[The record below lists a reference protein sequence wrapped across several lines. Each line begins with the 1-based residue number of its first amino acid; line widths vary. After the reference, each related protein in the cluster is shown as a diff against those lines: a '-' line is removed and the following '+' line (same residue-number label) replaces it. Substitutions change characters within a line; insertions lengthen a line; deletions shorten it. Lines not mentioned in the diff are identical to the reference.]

1 MSAQDVIF
9 EAQAMFDERV
19 EYEALWETAYK
30 YIAPERALIY
40 SRTKR
45 TPSEIQDEVFDSSA
59 IDAAERLNNLL
70 LSGLTPP
77 WQKWMRIVPGVA
89 INDDAEREALRP
101 ALMQVENLMFSLLT
115 RSNFYQEIQPS
126 VLDRIVGGTHG
137 IMMVPDTEAQRLRF
151 KAIPLGELAIR
162 EDDSGQVVTIARKYK
177 LSIKQ
182 MIMKYGNR
190 VPQELRDVEDKKQNA
205 IDQEIIAFNDQNAAG
220 LWRFVVVHKGKG
232 KILEEETKQNP
243 RIFVSRWSKVP
254 GSVYGR
260 GPGLRALSDVRALN
274 KVKEMQLKNA
284 AKAVAGVYTVVDD
297 GVINPYTLTFEPG
310 TFLPVASNDRQNP
323 SIQELPASGDFNVS
337 LFTIE
342 ELRKGIERTFMA
354 DNFGPVDQTPMTAT
368 EVSQRSR
375 IIAQDMGST
384 IARLQFEM
392 LLPII
397 RAVYAAM
404 SEMELVPSELQ
415 IDGETLDVEFV
426 SQLAQAQQAV
436 DEQNLLEYTQI
447 ATQFGEIDPKAG
459 LIIDVHRAL
468 RKLAEIK
475 HIPPQV
481 IRNENEIEEIMQQ
494 AGEVQAAEEQ
504 QMMQQGGAPG
514 GMA

>member
-1 MSAQDVIF
+1 MTAREVIS
-9 EAQAMFDERV
+9 EAEAMFNERV

-40 SRTKR
+40 SRNKR
-45 TPSEIQDEVFDSSA
+45 TPSEIQDEVFDSTA
-59 IDAAERLNNLL
+59 IDSAERLNNLL
-70 LSGLTPP
+70 ISGLTPP
-77 WQKWMRIVPGVA
+77 WQKWMRLVPGSTIA
-89 INDDAEREALRP
+89 DDAEREQIRP
-101 ALMQVENLMFSLLT
+101 ALMQIEDLMFTLLS

-126 VLDRIVGGTHG
+126 MLDRIVGGTHG
-137 IMMVPDTEAQRLRF
+137 IMITPDVEQRRIRF
-151 KAIPLGELAIR
+151 KSVPLGELAIR
-162 EDDSGQVVTIARKYK
+162 EDDSGQVVTVARKYK

-182 MIMKYGNR
+182 LVMKYRNR
-190 VPQELRDVEDKKQNA
+190 VPQELRQVDSSKQNTV
-205 IDQEIIAFNDQNAAG
+205 DQELFAYNDRLASG
-220 LWRFVVVHKGKG
+220 LWRYVVVHKAKNT
-232 KILEEETKQNP
+232 ILEEQTTEYP

-274 KVKEMQLKNA
+274 KVKELQLKNA

-297 GVINPYTLTFEPG
+297 GVINPYTLSFEPG

-342 ELRKGIERTFMA
+342 DLRQNIQRTFMA
-354 DNFGPVDQTPMTAT
+354 DNFGPIDQTPKTAT
-368 EVSQRSR
+368 EISERSQ
-375 IIAQDMGST
+375 IIAQDMGAT

-392 LLPII
+392 LLPIV
-397 RAVYAAM
+397 RAVYSIMA
-404 SEMELVPSELQ
+404 EMGLVPPELQ
-415 IDGETLDVEFV
+415 LDGETLDVEFV
-426 SQLAQAQQAV
+426 SQLAQAQQAI

-459 LIIDVHRAL
+459 LIIDVHKAL
-468 RKLAEIK
+468 RRVAEIK

-481 IRNENEIEEIMQQ
+481 LRTEGQIEELMQE
-494 AGEVQAAEEQ
+494 AAEAQAAQEEQ
-504 QMMQQGGAPG
+504 MGGGAD
-514 GMA
+514 GMV

>member
-1 MSAQDVIF
+1 MDAQDIISEV
-9 EAQAMFDERV
+9 QAMFDERV

-30 YIAPERALIY
+30 FIAPERALIY
-40 SRTKR
+40 TRKKR
-45 TPSEIQDEVFDSSA
+45 TPSEIQDEVFDSTA

-89 INDDAEREALRP
+89 VADDAQREQVRP
-101 ALMQVENLMFSLLT
+101 ALMQIENLMFSLLS

-126 VLDRIVGGTHG
+126 VLDRIVGGTHAL
-137 IMMVPDTEAQRLRF
+137 MMVPDLQERRLRF
-151 KAIPLGELAIR
+151 KSIPLGELAIR
-162 EDDSGQVVTIARKYK
+162 EDDSGQIVSIARKFR

-182 MIMKYGNR
+182 MVMKYGNR
-190 VPQELRDVEDKKQNA
+190 VPKELRDVEEKKQNA
-205 IDQEIIAFNDQNAAG
+205 VDQNIIAFNDLTSSG
-220 LWRFVVVHKGKG
+220 LWKYTVIHVGKRAV
-232 KILEEETKQNP
+232 LEEETKVHQ

-274 KVKEMQLKNA
+274 KVKELQLKNA

-310 TFLPVASNDRQNP
+310 TFLPVGSNDRQNP
-323 SIQELPASGDFNVS
+323 TIQELPASGDFNVS

-342 ELRKGIERTFMA
+342 ELSQSIQRTFMA
-354 DNFGPVDQTPMTAT
+354 DNFGPIDQTPMTAT
-368 EVSQRSR
+368 EVSQRTR

-392 LLPII
+392 ILPIV

-404 SEMELVPSELQ
+404 SEMEMVPPELQ
-415 IDGETLDVEFV
+415 LDGETLDVEFV
-426 SQLAQAQQAV
+426 SQLAQAQQAE
-436 DEQNLLEYTQI
+436 DEQNLMEYTQI

-459 LIIDVHRAL
+459 LIIDVHKAL

-475 HIPPQV
+475 HISPQV
-481 IRNENEIEEIMQQ
+481 IRTEAQIEEIMQQ

-504 QMMQQGGAPG
+504 QMMEQGAPPD